1 MSTARKVRIVAVQ
14 AQLAVGAVDLN
25 LRHCEALVRQAHA
38 EHHPDVI
45 LLPEAMTS
53 PNVFAPA
60 LRSVP
65 RPVDGDPYRMIVGL
79 ARELG
84 CTVGG
89 GFLSVRGHHARHTY
103 VLAEPNGAT
112 YLHDKDEPSLW
123 ETNFYTAGTDDGL
136 HTTSHGN
143 VGVAMG
149 MEWGRS
155 RTARR
160 LRGKVDLVLGG
171 SCWWS
176 SPDWVFPRAWM
187 VRDHQYN
194 LGFVAEMAPRMAR
207 MVGAPCAVAQH
218 VGEVYS
224 NTPMLPGVNWRTVLA
239 GDSMIVDGD
248 GTILARRGPEEGEGF
263 ICADVTVGTVAP
275 SQPIPMGFW
284 SQPMAGLLV
293 ATWHQQKRH
302 GQLSYRVRHALGAF
316 PWQPVPNTDL
326 PNFNPAAVSEET
338 TVVEPAQADAR
349 EVDAPEEVLAEVAA
363 G

>member
-1 MSTARKVRIVAVQ
+1 MRHARKLRIAVVQ
-14 AQLAVGAVDLN
+14 PRLAVGAVDLN
-25 LRHCEALVRQAHA
+25 LRRCEMLVRDAHA
-38 EHHPDVI
+38 EHKPDVI

-53 PNVFAPA
+53 PNMFAPV

-65 RPVDGDPYRMIVGL
+65 RPIAGAPYQLIVSL
-79 ARELG
+79 SRELG
-84 CTVGG
+84 CTIGG
-89 GFLSVRGHHARHTY
+89 GFLSIRGHHARHTY
-103 VLAEPNGAT
+103 VLAEPTGET
-112 YLHDKDEPSLW
+112 YLHDKDEPSMW
-123 ETNFYTAGTDDGL
+123 ETNFYTAGKDDGL

-176 SPDWVFPRAWM
+176 SPDWVFPRGWL

-194 LGFVAEMAPRMAR
+194 LGMVAEIAPRMAR

-218 VGEVYS
+218 VGTVHGD
-224 NTPMLPGVNWRTVLA
+224 TPLLPGVSWSTICA
-239 GDSMIVDGD
+239 GDSMIVDSD

-263 ICADVTVGTVAP
+263 VCAEVTIGAAKP

-293 ATWHQQKRH
+293 ATWHYQKRH
-302 GQLSYRVRHALGAF
+302 GQLSYRIRHALGGF
-316 PWQPVPNTDL
+316 PWQPVQNTDL
-326 PNFNPAAVSEET
+326 PNHNPALVDPTQDGAA
-338 TVVEPAQADAR
+338 PAEAI
-349 EVDAPEEVLAEVAA
+349 AEVVA

>member
-1 MSTARKVRIVAVQ
+1 MSATRRLRIAVIQ
-14 AQLAVGAVDLN
+14 AHLAVGAVELN
-25 LRHCEALVRQAHA
+25 LRHCEGLVRSAHA
-38 EHHPDVI
+38 EHKPDVI

-53 PNVFAPA
+53 PNVFSPA

-65 RPVDGDPYRMIVGL
+65 RPIDGAPYQMVAGL

-89 GFLSVRGHHARHTY
+89 GFLSIRGQHARHTY
-103 VLAEPNGAT
+103 VLAEPTGAT

-123 ETNFYTAGTDDGL
+123 ETNFYTPGTDDGL

-160 LRGKVDLVLGG
+160 LRGKAELIVGG

-176 SPDWVFPRAWM
+176 SPAWVFPRAWM

-194 LGFVAEMAPRMAR
+194 LGMVAEMAPRMAR
-207 MVGAPCAVAQH
+207 MAGAPCAVAQH
-218 VGEVYS
+218 VGPVVAD
-224 NTPMLPGVNWRTVLA
+224 TPLLPGVSWPTVLA
-239 GDSMIVDGD
+239 GDSMIVDAD
-248 GTILARRGPEEGEGF
+248 GTVLARRGPEEGEGS

-275 SQPIPMGFW
+275 TQPIPMGFW
-284 SQPMAGLLV
+284 SQPMAGLLI
-293 ATWHQQKRH
+293 ASWHYQKRH
-302 GQLSYRVRHALGAF
+302 GQLSYRIRHALGGF
-316 PWQPVPNTDL
+316 PWQPVENTDL
-326 PNFNPAAVSEET
+326 PDYNPPVVFDTAAEDAAPADP
-338 TVVEPAQADAR
+338 VVEAVP
-349 EVDAPEEVLAEVAA
+349 

>member
-1 MSTARKVRIVAVQ
+1 MSARKLRVAVVQ
-14 AQLAVGAVDLN
+14 AQLAVGAVELN
-25 LRHCEALVRQAHA
+25 LRHCEALVRSAHA
-38 EHHPDVI
+38 EHHPDLI

-53 PNVFAPA
+53 PNVFSPS

-65 RPVDGDPYRMIVGL
+65 RPVAGAPYRMIVDL

-89 GFLSVRGHHARHTY
+89 GFLSIRGHHARHTY
-103 VLAEPNGAT
+103 VLAEPTGTT

-123 ETNFYTAGTDDGL
+123 ETNFYTGGADDGL

-160 LRGKVDLVLGG
+160 LRGKVGLVLGG

-176 SPDWVFPRAWM
+176 SPNWVFPRAWM

-194 LGFVAEMAPRMAR
+194 LGMVAEMAPRMAR

-218 VGEVYS
+218 VGRVYS
-224 NTPMLPGVNWRTVLA
+224 DTPLLPGVSWSTVLA

-248 GTILARRGPEEGEGF
+248 GTVLARRGPEEGEGF
-263 ICADVTVGTVAP
+263 ICADVTIGAVAP

-302 GQLSYRVRHALGAF
+302 GQLSYRIRHALGGF
-316 PWQPVPNTDL
+316 PWQPVENTDL
-326 PNFNPAAVSEET
+326 PNYNPALVPDAVES
-338 TVVEPAQADAR
+338 
-349 EVDAPEEVLAEVAA
+349 APPAEVVAEAEAVA